1 MVTRMDGERMNEQQW
16 LKIRKESGTCIGF
29 SSTAFRSMLSLRSKD
44 GNDLFAFPQTF
55 LEDFS
60 AAHPEIEV
68 NDICYRLQIYQTGIA
83 EHVWFRVFVNGT
95 MIFMECEQ
103 LFGPSGKNTVSRF
116 SYHIF
121 DARKRE
127 DNTLLS
133 IIART
138 SRLIHAFVND
148 EGYFRL
154 NTLYQRAKIGYPPA
168 LHPYIEVEG
177 K

>member
-1 MVTRMDGERMNEQQW
+1 MNEQQW
-16 LKIRKESGTCIGF
+16 VKTREESGTCIGF
-29 SSTAFRSMLSLRSKD
+29 SSTTFRSMSSLRSKE
-44 GNDLFAFPQTF
+44 GNDLFAFPQTL
-55 LEDFS
+55 LEIFTT
-60 AAHPEIEV
+60 AYPEVEV

-83 EHVWFRVFVNGT
+83 EHVWFRVVVNGT
-95 MIFMECEQ
+95 MIFMEWEQ

-121 DARKRE
+121 DVRKRE
-127 DNTLLS
+127 DDLLLS

-138 SRLIHAFVND
+138 SRMIHAFVND

-168 LHPYIEVEG
+168 LLPYIELEE